1 MLKWRNALKR
11 GKLNNKAMTLIEV
24 IVAMAILA
32 VVITPTL
39 RMFATSSGTN
49 LRAKHRQRATTVGES
64 VMESFK
70 AYTVEALCQ
79 QFDIYKNFKGVRG
92 TADMG
97 VEAFYSADR
106 TSGAGS
112 SALHANE
119 TLREDAQAFRFWVNN
134 ALADGGSVYD
144 IDIWVEPKSNPD
156 VVNFEAPN
164 KYSDAFI
171 QIGENDIT
179 SGVTRSGIFTE
190 LKTKASDS
198 VLAAH
203 STYTIDDVELSK
215 VKRVIDIAINDDGTN
230 QTVTEK
236 ITFTAEAKVTYHY
249 TTGVVG
255 APPVSGSVDV
265 TDPTVMTYEV
275 EFEDGG
281 TKVKEYTVY
290 DNSATIAGQNVKG
303 KICKLNN
310 VYLYYFPAYEE
321 IYGDNAEDEINV
333 TAHLTS
339 LYANGGSDP
348 KGEGYEPMKMIIAR
362 QITTGLTD
370 SDLSSEEVTYDYN
383 VNCTLNGGGQLDLLH
398 NYGEKLKENFTG
410 VPTAP
415 GGRVSGFSSMQP
427 IKDGI
432 LDTTNLIYDVR
443 IEVYQAGTGRTD
455 QLALFTGTINE

>member
-106 TSGAGS
+106 
-112 SALHANE
+112 
-119 TLREDAQAFRFWVNN
+119 
-134 ALADGGSVYD
+134 
-144 IDIWVEPKSNPD
+144 
-156 VVNFEAPN
+156 
-164 KYSDAFI
+164 
-171 QIGENDIT
+171 T